1 MEEKEETLLIEE
13 EKISFD
19 DLLLMVQNLQGEVE
33 EMKASLDTRSFG
45 KEEYQD
51 KDILITKGI
60 VSVGFQ
66 NDVLIIS
73 GINDTYRMWA
83 GNVNPNLANFSVDKD
98 GNINSVGGTITG
110 ALFRTAATGERIEID
125 TTNVNQIRFY
135 NDSTLFGV
143 IEVDEDAGSG
153 YLKFGV
159 VSGPGVDG
167 LEVGLSMNTDVG
179 ASGYNEVQLRSN
191 GGGFISNGNASTGY
205 NYIQGKT
212 SDGTD
217 MFFGIQTVATVDYLV
232 TDLLPTSDPGVS
244 GALWNDLGYVAI
256 SP

>member
-1 MEEKEETLLIEE
+1 MDEKEETLLIREDQPSFEE
-13 EKISFD
+13 
-19 DLLLMVQNLQGEVE
+19 LLSMVQNLQGEIE
-33 EMKASLDTRSFG
+33 EMKTSLDTRSFG

-60 VSVGFQ
+60 ISVGFQ

-73 GINDTYRMWA
+73 GIDDTYRMWA
-83 GNVNPNLANFSVDKD
+83 GNVDPASANFKVDKD
-98 GNINSVGGTITG
+98 GNITSVGGTITG

-135 NDSTLFGV
+135 NDTDLFGV
-143 IEVDEDAGSG
+143 IEVDEDTGSG

-159 VSGPGVDG
+159 VAGAGI
-167 LEVGLSMNTDVG
+167 EVGILMDVDIG
-179 ASGYNEVQLRSN
+179 ASAYNAIQMSSN
-191 GGGFISNGNASTGY
+191 GGGFFSNGNASTGY

-217 MFFGIQTVATVDYLV
+217 MFFGIQTIATVDYLV
-232 TDLLPTSDPGVS
+232 TDLLPSSDPGIV
-244 GALWNDLGYVAI
+244 GALYHTAGVVMVSL
-256 SP
+256 

>member
-1 MEEKEETLLIEE
+1 MENEDEKLLIEE

-60 VSVGFQ
+60 VSVGSQ

-73 GINDTYRMWA
+73 GVDDTYRMWA
-83 GNVNPNLANFSVDKD
+83 GNVDPASANFSVDKD

-110 ALFRTAATGERIEID
+110 ALFRTAASGERIEID

-159 VSGPGVDG
+159 VAGAGIEAGVIVD
-167 LEVGLSMNTDVG
+167 VGVG
-179 ASGYNEVQLRSN
+179 ASGYNSSEMLSN
-191 GGGFISNGNASTGY
+191 GGGFSTSGNASTGINLIMAKGGGY
-205 NYIQGKT
+205 
-212 SDGTD
+212 
-217 MFFGIQTVATVDYLV
+217 FGVQTVATVDYV
-232 TDLLPTSDPGVS
+232 MTDLLPTSDPGVS